1 MRGKVWVEGEPAMV
15 GRLALTDSCSL
26 LARVPGGWIL
36 VGVAIVLEEM
46 EEEECVE
53 LRESTRR
60 TVAGERT
67 GICIGGR
74 LAGFE
79 LKEPVSS
86 TEPSVCEGRE
96 GNR

>member
-1 MRGKVWVEGEPAMV
+1 MV

-36 VGVAIVLEEM
+36 VGVAIALEEM
-46 EEEECVE
+46 EEEEWVE

-60 TVAGERT
+60 TVAVERP
-67 GICIGGR
+67 GICIGGK

-79 LKEPVSS
+79 LKEAVSS

-96 GNR
+96 RHQ

>member
-1 MRGKVWVEGEPAMV
+1 MEGEPAIV
-15 GRLALTDSCSL
+15 GKLALTDSCSL

-36 VGVAIVLEEM
+36 VGVAIAFDEI
-46 EEEECVE
+46 EEEEWVE

-60 TVAGERT
+60 TVTGDRP

-79 LKEPVSS
+79 LKEAVSS
-86 TEPSVCEGRE
+86 TEPSVCEG
-96 GNR
+96 